1 MKKFFLLLSVLFVL
15 SCSKDSEPIIHTL
28 TTTVSPAD
36 SGTVSPVTGTA
47 NKGEEIS
54 ITAAPAAEYVFDKWT
69 GAASGSNK
77 TVSVIMDSDKSVTA
91 NFVKKKYAL
100 TLSFNSFKGTIT
112 EKVIKTGATDYNS
125 GTVVELS
132 AVPKTGW
139 KFKEWS
145 GDLTGTDNPKQII
158 IDKAKTVNAVFE
170 EQLPFYLDANGVT
183 IKARDWVTVGT
194 TGQLGGVTYT
204 AVDNTT
210 LKSMVDNDEDVTK
223 AVTTL
228 VTDMTNLFNDKET
241 FNQDIGSWDVSNV
254 TNMERMF
261 SGATAFNQD
270 IGSWDVSKVTDMA
283 RIFYQATAFNQD
295 IGSWNVSKV
304 TDMSNMFYNTQAFNQ
319 DIGSW
324 DVSSVTNMSGMFENT
339 AFNQDIG
346 SWDVSSVTSMGV
358 MFYQATAF
366 NQDIGSWDVSS
377 VTFMTSIFYQATAFN
392 QDIGSWNVSKVTDMS
407 NMFYK
412 AAAFNQDIGSWDV
425 SNVTNMWNMFGI
437 ATAFNQDISKWCVT
451 NITSEP
457 TGFAFGSGLS
467 SSTKPKWGTCPIW
480 RGSKITFTKNGG
492 SDPSLEANQD
502 RITSN
507 VWITRGNTGGQIFNI
522 KKESVSNKTNSPI
535 GTKWAVGTL
544 DQIDSLTFKK
554 FREAV
559 GKPQDVVGKN
569 LVMYL
574 EDDDIYLSVKF
585 TSWSQG
591 KNGGFA
597 YERTS
602 KP

>member
-15 SCSKDSEPIIHTL
+15 SCSKDAEPIIHTL

-270 IGSWDVSKVTDMA
+270 IGSWD
-283 RIFYQATAFNQD
+283 
-295 IGSWNVSKV
+295 VSKV

-574 EDDDIYLSVKF
+574 EEDDIYLSVKF
-585 TSWSQG
+585 TSWSQA
-591 KNGGFA
+591 KNGGFT

-602 KP
+602 RP